1 MINIKKNLK
10 IYFLVILLILNFS
23 IFYSIYYISG
33 SGLVVAFLDVGQG
46 DATFIKTPD
55 GHQMLV
61 DGGANGS
68 VLRELGRVMPFY
80 DRSIDVVLATH
91 ADQDHIGGLV
101 EVLKRFKVDLF
112 IETNTTSTSAV
123 YRELEDLIKEKN
135 IKKEIITSPELLTLG
150 SGTEFNIL
158 YPLQNTSGW
167 DTNDA
172 SIVGKLI
179 YVNNSFLLTGDLPQ
193 KMEKTLVGKYG
204 SFLKSD
210 ILKVGHHGSK
220 NSSSEIFIGTVSPV
234 YSIISAGLNN
244 RYGHPNKEALDV
256 LNQFGSQI
264 LETMGGGMVE
274 FKSDGQNVNLIK
286 GSFR

>member
-10 IYFLVILLILNFS
+10 IYFLAILLILNIV

-46 DATFIKTPD
+46 DAIFIKTPD

-61 DGGANGS
+61 DGGANSG
-68 VLRELGRVMPFY
+68 VLRELGKVMPFY
-80 DRSIDVVLATH
+80 DRSIDVVIATH

-123 YRELEDLIKEKN
+123 YMELENLIKEKN
-135 IKKEIITSPELLTLG
+135 IKKEIITSPEILTLG
-150 SGTEFNIL
+150 SGVEFNIL
-158 YPLQNTSGW
+158 YPTQNTAGW

-179 YVNNSFLLTGDLPQ
+179 YGNNSLLLTGDLPQ
-193 KMEKTLVGKYG
+193 NMEKYLVGKYG

-210 ILKVGHHGSK
+210 VLKIAHHGSK
-220 NSSSEIFIGTVSPV
+220 NSNSEIFIGTVSPA
-234 YSIISAGLNN
+234 YSIISAGINN
-244 RYGHPNKEALDV
+244 RYGHPNKEALDI

-264 LETMGGGMVE
+264 LKTMDGGMVE
-274 FKSDGQNVNLIK
+274 FKSDGENLILVK
-286 GSFR
+286 